1 MVKANKAPKDPR
13 WLLLIHQIPP
23 KPAYFRAKVGRRLQ
37 RVGAVAIKNSVYA
50 LPMNEQTQEDFQWVA
65 REIVEEGGEATLCR
79 ADLVQGLSDAQV
91 EGLFNAARESDYA
104 QIAEEARRVASEM
117 PPKLHATD
125 ERRPELEADHVR
137 LKKRLDEVLAIDFF
151 GAPGREAAESSIA
164 TLEKRLRSHERKASS
179 PPARPKREAYQGRT
193 WVTRNNIHVDRIA
206 SAWLIQRFIDDKAKF
221 KYVPGTGYQAKG
233 NEVTFDMFEADF
245 THVSDRCTFEVLIE
259 RFEIRQPGISA
270 IAEIVHDI
278 DVKDNKFGRAEA
290 AGIASLLAGLAL
302 GYREDERRLEFG
314 SQVFDLLLELYQR
327 KRS

>member
-1 MVKANKAPKDPR
+1 
-13 WLLLIHQIPP
+13 
-23 KPAYFRAKVGRRLQ
+23 
-37 RVGAVAIKNSVYA
+37 
-50 LPMNEQTQEDFQWVA
+50 
-65 REIVEEGGEATLCR
+65 
-79 ADLVQGLSDAQV
+79 
-91 EGLFNAARESDYA
+91 
-104 QIAEEARRVASEM
+104 
-117 PPKLHATD
+117 
-125 ERRPELEADHVR
+125 
-137 LKKRLDEVLAIDFF
+137 
-151 GAPGREAAESSIA
+151 
-164 TLEKRLRSHERKASS
+164 LRSHERKASS

-221 KYVPGTGYQAKG
+221 KYVPGTGYQAKR

-245 THVSDRCTFEVLIE
+245 THVGDRCTFEVLVE